1 MAYKPEETEF
11 ICNTY
16 KLNPSMETIDAIAK
30 HLNKNRNQIIGKLSK
45 EGLYERKRYVDKQ
58 GNPPV
63 TKLELVATIANY
75 THIDRF
81 KLEGLDKAPKLALKA
96 LIKFLSDASSE
107 EAKGDT
113 EDY

>member
-1 MAYKPEETEF
+1 MAYKPEETEY

-16 KLNPSMETIDAIAK
+16 KANPSIETIDEIAK

-58 GNPPV
+58 GNAPI
-63 TKLELVATIANY
+63 TKLELVNTIA
-75 THIDRF
+75 THTNIDRF

-96 LIKFLSDASSE
+96 LIKYLSESE
-107 EAKGDT
+107 KD
-113 EDY
+113 